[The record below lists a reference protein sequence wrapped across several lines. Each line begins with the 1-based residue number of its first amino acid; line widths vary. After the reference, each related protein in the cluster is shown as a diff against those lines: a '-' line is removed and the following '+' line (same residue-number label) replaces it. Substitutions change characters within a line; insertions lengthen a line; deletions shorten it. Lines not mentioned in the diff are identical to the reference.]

1 MDGIEEIK
9 KALAYK
15 YGHLSENTE
24 DANAQIEDHVV
35 SATSK
40 SNPPFFCYSIL
51 FSCFLQIYILRVPID
66 LHLRAFLYI
75 FFAVSFIENQY
86 YLL

>member
-1 MDGIEEIK
+1 MGSIYKLSLNFNCVCICLERLMDGIEEIK

-40 SNPPFFCYSIL
+40 SNPPFYFHVFCKYT
-51 FSCFLQIYILRVPID
+51 
-66 LHLRAFLYI
+66 
-75 FFAVSFIENQY
+75 
-86 YLL
+86 

>member
-40 SNPPFFCYSIL
+40 SNPPFYFHV
-51 FSCFLQIYILRVPID
+51 FSQIYIVRVPID
-66 LHLRAFLYI
+66 LHLRAFLYN
-75 FFAVSFIENQY
+75 FFSVSFIENQF
-86 YLL
+86 YLI